1 MICEVKHED
10 EAHGVPE
17 EGGGQAPEPLLA
29 RRVPQ
34 LQLDPLAA
42 SLEMNG
48 KLVLCLQKVA
58 KKFLPIFPKSHSS
71 DLSK

>member
-34 LQLDPLAA
+34 LQPHCP
-42 SLEMNG
+42 
-48 KLVLCLQKVA
+48 VLQVHRLGQEVDANCGLK
-58 KKFLPIFPKSHSS
+58 HSS
-71 DLSK
+71 HDESLSLYQGASF